1 MDLALAWPRVAIARP
16 QHLGDWIARRTSGDH
31 AAGQLE
37 DWLPIGIGA
46 IGHSQVALL
55 ETGKHPQGHPQVI
68 ETMQV
73 PLGHRPIAEQ
83 GAIAA
88 PVKAGLR
95 RVCSAVLPQP
105 PIGAEDGLVTPRP
118 NRDRRQPSRPR
129 PGRAQDGRV
138 ERNRVLP

>member
-1 MDLALAWPRVAIARP
+1 MDLALAWPQVAIAWP
-16 QHLGDWIARRTSGDH
+16 LHLGDWIARHTSGDH

-88 PVKAGLR
+88 PVKPASGESAALSYPSLR
-95 RVCSAVLPQP
+95 
-105 PIGAEDGLVTPRP
+105 
-118 NRDRRQPSRPR
+118 
-129 PGRAQDGRV
+129 
-138 ERNRVLP
+138 